1 MSMLKLFFNNE
12 KEITVEKGDTLHKV
26 INENCLMGDLPVVLA
41 KLNGKVVELGT
52 KIEEEGTFSIIDNS
66 VSVGVNA
73 YTRSLQFVLIK
84 AVKELFPEAFVI
96 IEHSIN
102 RGVIG
107 EIDKNGELNID
118 DIPVIKNK
126 MQEIINRDLVFNK
139 HCFPKKSAIEIF
151 QSYGMEDKVRFLN
164 TIDDEY
170 VLLYELDGL
179 YDYFHGQMVYSTA
192 ALVKFEL
199 NNYETGFLLRFPIEA
214 DPYNIPKFVGYKK
227 LDKIYYETEKWG
239 NILGVGDVGALN
251 EKVLDGDIFNIIRVA
266 EGFHEKKIAKIADL
280 IYEKEKIKLVLI
292 AGPSSSGKTTFARR
306 LGIQLRVNG
315 LIPVP
320 ISLDDYFVDRL
331 HTPKDE
337 NGEFDFES
345 INALDLQLFNE
356 NLSELMDGKAV
367 QLPTY
372 NFKTGTREWK
382 DEKTKLPENAVIII
396 EGIHGLNELLT
407 AAVPKENKFKIY
419 ISALTQ
425 LNLDNH
431 NRIFTTDVRMI
442 RRIVRDYLS
451 RGYGAEDTLK
461 MWPSIRRGEE
471 KNIFVFQEEADTMFN
486 STLVYELCILKKYA
500 LAELEKINESSPVYV
515 EALRLKSF
523 LNYFKEVEVGMVPE
537 NSILREFV
545 GGSCFYKY

>member
-1 MSMLKLFFNNE
+1 MSKLKLFFNNE
-12 KEITVEKGDTLHKV
+12 KELIVEKGDTLHKV
-26 INENCLMGDLPVVLA
+26 IEENQLESNLPAVLA
-41 KLNGKVVELGT
+41 NLNGKVVELST
-52 KIEEEGTFSIIDNS
+52 KVQAEGKFSIIDTS
-66 VSVGVNA
+66 KSVGVNA

-84 AVKELFPEAFVI
+84 AVKEVFSDAFVT
-96 IEHSIN
+96 IEHSMN

-107 EIDKNGELNID
+107 EVFKDGGLTID

-126 MQEIINRDLVFNK
+126 MQEIIDKDIVFNK
-139 HCFPKKSAIEIF
+139 QSFSKEAAIEIF
-151 QSYGMEDKVRFLN
+151 NEYGMDDKVRFLKHI
-164 TIDDEY
+164 TEQE

-179 YDYFHGQMVYSTA
+179 YDYFHGHMVYSTG
-192 ALVKFEL
+192 ALKKFEL
-199 NNYETGFLLRFPIEA
+199 NNYETGFLLRFPIET

-251 EKVLDGDIFNIIRVA
+251 DKVIDGDIFNIIRVA
-266 EGFHEKKIAKIADL
+266 EGFQEKKIAKIADL
-280 IYEKEKIKLVLI
+280 ICDREKIKLVLI
-292 AGPSSSGKTTFARR
+292 AGPSSSGKTTFSRR

-315 LIPVP
+315 LLPVP

-337 NGEFDFES
+337 NGEYDFES
-345 INALDLQLFNE
+345 INALDLELFNK
-356 NLSELMDGKAV
+356 NLTELMEGKEV
-367 QLPTY
+367 ELPSF
-372 NFKTGTREWK
+372 NFRTGSREWK
-382 DEKTKLPENAVIII
+382 GEKIKIPDNGIII
-396 EGIHGLNELLT
+396 VEGIHGLNELLT
-407 AAVPKENKFKIY
+407 EAVAREHKFKIY

-431 NRIFTTDVRMI
+431 NRIFTTDVRII

-461 MWPSIRRGEE
+461 MWSSIRRGEE
-471 KNIFVFQEEADTMFN
+471 KNIFVFQEQADTMFN

-500 LAELEKINESSPVYV
+500 LVELEKINENSPVYV

-523 LNYFKEVEVGMVPE
+523 LNYFKDVDVEMVPE

>member
-1 MSMLKLFFNNE
+1 MSKLKLLFNNE
-12 KEITVEKGDTLHKV
+12 TEIIVEKGDTLYK
-26 INENCLMGDLPVVLA
+26 IIEENKLGGALPVLLA
-41 KLNGKVVELGT
+41 TLNGKVVELNT
-52 KIEEEGTFSIIDNS
+52 KVEKEGNFTIIDNS
-66 VSVGVNA
+66 KSVGVHA

-84 AVKELFPEAFVI
+84 AVKEVFPEAFVT

-107 EIDKNGELNID
+107 EIIKEEDLNID
-118 DIPVIKNK
+118 DIPLIKNK
-126 MQEIINRDLVFNK
+126 MQEIIDKNLVFNK
-139 HCFPKKSAIEIF
+139 HSFSKTAAMEIF
-151 QSYGMEDKVRFLN
+151 ENYGMEDKVRFLKHM
-164 TIDDEY
+164 DDEY
-170 VLLYELDGL
+170 VVLYELDGL
-179 YDYFHGQMVYSTA
+179 YDYFHGEMVYSTGV
-192 ALVKFEL
+192 LRKFEL
-199 NNYETGFLLRFPIEA
+199 NNYETGFLLRFPLEA
-214 DPYNIPKFVGYKK
+214 DPFNIPKFVGYKK

-251 EKVLDGDIFNIIRVA
+251 DKVLDGDIFNIIRVA

-292 AGPSSSGKTTFARR
+292 AGPSSSGKTTFSRR

-320 ISLDDYFVDRL
+320 ISLDDYFVDRM

-337 NGEFDFES
+337 NGEYDFES
-345 INALDLQLFNE
+345 INALDLELFNK
-356 NLSELMDGKAV
+356 NLSELMDGKEV
-367 QLPTY
+367 ELPSF
-372 NFKTGTREWK
+372 NFKTGNREWNG
-382 DEKTKLPENAVIII
+382 EKIKLPENGVIII

-407 AAVPKENKFKIY
+407 EAVSKENKFKIY

-431 NRIFTTDVRMI
+431 NRIFTTDVRII

-500 LAELEKINESSPVYV
+500 LAELEKISENSPVYV

-523 LNYFKEVEVGMVPE
+523 LNCFKDVKMEMVPE